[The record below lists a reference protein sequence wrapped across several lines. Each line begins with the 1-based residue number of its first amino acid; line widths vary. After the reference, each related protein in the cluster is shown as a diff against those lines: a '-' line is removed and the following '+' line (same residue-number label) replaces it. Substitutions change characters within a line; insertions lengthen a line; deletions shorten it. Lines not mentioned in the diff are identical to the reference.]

1 MATATTSMLTP
12 AGTPYVVNL
21 WLGGQFLSPYLDIET
36 LRVEESGTQE
46 QVTASFTL
54 TDKANSLRLPDEAFV
69 HIQHAGETIFKGF
82 TRSRRPSIVAI
93 GKIIEITCHD
103 IGSLLDTCLVVSQP
117 RTATESDKARLLWL
131 LSTYGNQ
138 SLFNNSYGS
147 TDPQYIQVLKGSMPN
162 QRFKN
167 MTLRQAIEA
176 VLGLASES
184 SNYFI
189 DAVGRLHTFDN
200 SHPESNTAPYSINVS
215 TTLGATEIAPED
227 LVIDFDTS
235 SLINDYQ
242 VRAKSR
248 TADVRVA
255 DEYSMSR
262 YGRRA
267 AYIDAPDA
275 DTIAKATAVG
285 NAALRDTADPIPRG
299 SFSVQEA
306 NVTRAGGRW
315 MGGQLITL
323 TSPMHDMTAVSQR
336 IVRVS
341 TSYISG
347 VGTRK
352 QRIEFGGL
360 RLRLRSNGSGNTN
373 GAAVQG
379 DIG

>member
-1 MATATTSMLTP
+1 MTTATTAALTAEEQAYTVNVWI
-12 AGTPYVVNL
+12 AGLHMT
-21 WLGGQFLSPYLDIET
+21 PYLDVHS
-36 LRVEESGTQE
+36 LRVEETGTQE

-54 TDKANSLRLPDEAFV
+54 VDKSNALALPDEAFV
-69 HIQHAGETIFKGF
+69 HIAHGAETIFKGF
-82 TRSRRPSIVAI
+82 TRSRRPRIVAI
-93 GKIIEITCHD
+93 GKIVEITCAD

-117 RTATESDKARLLWL
+117 RTATETDKARLLWL
-131 LSTYGNQ
+131 LSTYGSQ
-138 SLFNNSYGS
+138 SLFNNGYGS

-184 SNYFI
+184 SNYFV
-189 DAVGRLHTFDN
+189 DAAGRLHTFDN
-200 SHPESNTAPYSINVS
+200 SNPESNTAPYSVNV
-215 TTLGATEIAPED
+215 TPTLGATEIAPED
-227 LVIDFDTS
+227 LTIDFDTS
-235 SLINDYQ
+235 NLINDYQ
-242 VRAKSR
+242 VRAKVR
-248 TADVRVA
+248 AADVRVA
-255 DEYSMSR
+255 DQYSMNR

-275 DTIAKATAVG
+275 NTSAKATAVG

-299 SFSVQEA
+299 SFSVQDDY
-306 NVTRAGGRW
+306 VTRAGIRW
-315 MGGQLITL
+315 IAGQKVTI
-323 TSPMHDMTAVSQR
+323 TSPMHDMTAIQQR

-341 TSYISG
+341 TEYLSG
-347 VGTRK
+347 AGKRR

-360 RLRLRSNGSGNTN
+360 RLRLRSSGSGNTY